1 MNTEER
7 AGSFTVFFS
16 LLCLPMILLWV
27 SLLQW
32 TRFMVERNDALRMTQ
47 EAGQSILSCYC
58 EELTRRY
65 GLYGTEGSGI
75 RVSMG
80 KVHRKESKGILGR
93 DPAKTRFLAAG
104 SKTMDRDICV
114 RGGRNPSFL
123 DSKHCRIWIFLEL
136 R

>member
-47 EAGQSILSCYC
+47 EAGQSILSCYS

-65 GLYGTEGSGI
+65 GLYGTEGSQI
-75 RVSMG
+75 ESRWEKFIEKNQRVSWAEIQQRPG
-80 KVHRKESKGILGR
+80 FGCWFQDHGQGYLR
-93 DPAKTRFLAAG
+93 TRWKKSVF
-104 SKTMDRDICV
+104 R
-114 RGGRNPSFL
+114 